1 MISSNSL
8 SLAVQTSTQALL
20 RLKSEFASGGQLASL
35 ASVNEI
41 LPSRLTHTLFV

>member
-8 SLAVQTSTQALL
+8 SLVVQTSTQALL